1 MSCSQIQVRD
11 NIFTGQWQND
21 NYKDT
26 AITYGS
32 ENKFRPADLPNL
44 PCVFY
49 YEIIETIDGDYSI
62 FSWKNK

>member
-1 MSCSQIQVRD
+1 MMTI
-11 NIFTGQWQND
+11 
-21 NYKDT
+21 KDS

-49 YEIIETIDGDYSI
+49 YEIIETIDDDYSI